1 MRAELKPCP
10 FCGGK
15 AAVVESSPVYLAY
28 RVRCKRCGAETG
40 MYTTAIQAVRCWT
53 DRAERMCRIK
63 TRDID
68 GIEEDFC
75 TACGNEVACYYLPH
89 YCPNCGA
96 KVVEE

>member
-40 MYTTAIQAVRCWT
+40 MYTTAIKAVRCWNT
-53 DRAERMCRIK
+53 RAERTCRNADR
-63 TRDID
+63 T
-68 GIEEDFC
+68 GIAGRFECSE
-75 TACGNEVACYYLPH
+75 CGWVEADEPI
-89 YCPNCGA
+89 YCGGCGA
-96 KVVEE
+96 KVVEK